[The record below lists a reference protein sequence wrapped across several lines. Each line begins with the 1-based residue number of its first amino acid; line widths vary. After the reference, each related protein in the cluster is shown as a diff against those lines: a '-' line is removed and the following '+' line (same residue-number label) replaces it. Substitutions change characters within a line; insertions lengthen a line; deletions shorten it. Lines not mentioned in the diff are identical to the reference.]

1 VAELSVRADRARQ
14 RARGWAEGANERER
28 GGGRARRGAQKGRCG
43 SDVAGERAVMGA
55 RPRRGN
61 RGREVRDGLIG
72 GDGRTERGRAGARE
86 RTSAD
91 KSGPRDRERGGS
103 GCALGLAPIGGTRLS
118 DVGGVRARAGGLG

>member
-1 VAELSVRADRARQ
+1 M
-14 RARGWAEGANERER
+14 RER

-43 SDVAGERAVMGA
+43 SDVVGERAVMGA

-72 GDGRTERGRAGARE
+72 GDGRKERGRAGARE

-91 KSGPRDRERGGS
+91 KSGPRDRERGGAGASS
-103 GCALGLAPIGGTRLS
+103 GWR
-118 DVGGVRARAGGLG
+118 R